1 MYEFIMQQKPR
12 HRLATDAPLRVGA
25 EIALEGNQAHYLTT
39 VLRLAVGDRLAMFNR
54 TDGEW
59 LVRIADI
66 AKKKLTVTAL
76 ELLRPASASSI
87 NLTICFA
94 PIKGGRLETII
105 EKATEL
111 GASVLQP
118 VITSRTIVDKVNLE
132 RANLIAREAAEQ
144 CERVDWPEIRPP
156 VKFEKLL
163 GDWPADMP
171 LIYGDESGASGSIA
185 RLLSGRSA
193 PEGGEP
199 PLTPSFAFGSGSR
212 HKALRTPPSSE
223 ESCVGHG
230 PSREAES
237 FGGDT
242 PSGASVQNQDPIKFP
257 MEWGILVGPEGGFTP
272 EEFALL
278 KRIKAAKG
286 VGLGPRILRA
296 DTAVITL
303 TALTLAAWGDWDQA
317 PRFNFGA

>member
-1 MYEFIMQQKPR
+1 MQQKPR

-25 EIALEGNQAHYLTT
+25 EIILEGNQAHYLTT

-59 LVRIADI
+59 LVRITDI
-66 AKKKLTVTAL
+66 AKKKMTVTVV
-76 ELLRPASASSI
+76 ELLRPPSARGI
-87 NLTICFA
+87 NLIICFA

-118 VITSRTIVDKVNLE
+118 VITSRTIVDKVNIE

-156 VKFEKLL
+156 VKLEKLL
-163 GDWPADMP
+163 GDWPADVP
-171 LIYGDESGASGSIA
+171 LIYGDESGASGSIIDLMGASPPNPLAA
-185 RLLSGRSA
+185 RLA
-193 PEGGEP
+193 MEGYAQTPQTVEEKKSELGERAISP
-199 PLTPSFAFGSGSR
+199 R
-212 HKALRTPPSSE
+212 
-223 ESCVGHG
+223 
-230 PSREAES
+230 
-237 FGGDT
+237 
-242 PSGASVQNQDPIKFP
+242 SGAEQSPAGDLAEQTKK
-257 MEWGILVGPEGGFTP
+257 WAILVGPEGGFTP

-278 KRIKAAKG
+278 KRINAAKG

-303 TALTLAAWGDWDQA
+303 AALTLAAWGDWDQA
-317 PRFNFGA
+317 PRFNP

>member
-1 MYEFIMQQKPR
+1 MVYEFMMQQKPR
-12 HRLATDAPLRVGA
+12 HRLATDATLRAGA
-25 EIALEGNQAHYLTT
+25 EIILEGNQAHYLTT

-66 AKKKLTVTAL
+66 AKKKLTVTVEKQTRL
-76 ELLRPASASSI
+76 PARGI
-87 NLTICFA
+87 NLIICFA
-94 PIKGGRLETII
+94 PIKGGRLETIV

-132 RANLIAREAAEQ
+132 RAEAIAREAAEQ

-156 VKFEKLL
+156 VKLEKLL
-163 GDWPADMP
+163 GDWPADVP

-185 RLLSGRSA
+185 RLLSGRNA

-212 HKALRTPPSSE
+212 HKALRTPTSSE
-223 ESCVGHG
+223 ESSVAFHG
-230 PSREAES
+230 EPRSEGVSEAKGDIPPSWS
-237 FGGDT
+237 
-242 PSGASVQNQDPIKFP
+242 
-257 MEWGILVGPEGGFTP
+257 ILIGPEGGFTP

-278 KRIKAAKG
+278 KRVNAAKG

-303 TALTLAAWGDWDQA
+303 AALTLAAWGDWDQA
-317 PRFNFGA
+317 PRFNP